1 MNFDFEDVASDLQKV
16 EEQGLSQIASL
27 VRQQL
32 ALERRVEDLELELA
46 TAKKDLSVVSEDLLP
61 SAMAE
66 YGMAKLKM
74 DDGSEITGSKYYS
87 ASIPKARQEEAFD
100 WLRDNGHDGL
110 IKNQL
115 SVSFGRAEDEAA
127 QKLRSQLEDDGY
139 ETAQKV
145 WVEPMTLKAFV
156 KEQVESG
163 EPIPDERLEAFPTA
177 ERTAAEQARYEGRGA

>member
-74 DDGSEITGSKYYS
+74 DDGSEITVSKYYS

-163 EPIPDERLEAFPTA
+163 EPIPSDLFGIFIGDKAKIKRK
-177 ERTAAEQARYEGRGA
+177 

>member
-74 DDGSEITGSKYYS
+74 DDGSEITVLFCLDPESTS
-87 ASIPKARQEEAFD
+87 RRSI
-100 WLRDNGHDGL
+100 
-110 IKNQL
+110 
-115 SVSFGRAEDEAA
+115 
-127 QKLRSQLEDDGY
+127 
-139 ETAQKV
+139 
-145 WVEPMTLKAFV
+145 
-156 KEQVESG
+156 
-163 EPIPDERLEAFPTA
+163 
-177 ERTAAEQARYEGRGA
+177 